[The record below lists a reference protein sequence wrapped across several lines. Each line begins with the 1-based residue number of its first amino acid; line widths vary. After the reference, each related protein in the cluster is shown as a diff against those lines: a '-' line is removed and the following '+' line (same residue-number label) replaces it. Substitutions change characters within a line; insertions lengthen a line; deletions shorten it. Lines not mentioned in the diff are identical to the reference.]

1 MRSSLVNARLGST
14 MSGAARFT
22 EPLVDGALLC
32 IAYFAAGKLGLG
44 LAFQNSSATPVWP
57 PSGIALAAILARGTG
72 FWPVIFLGAFLV
84 NITTAGSTLACLGIA
99 AGNTLEG
106 VMGAHLVARYAG
118 GRQAFERVPDVF
130 RFAALAAVA
139 STAVAATIGMTCL
152 FLDGLVSAPGLGA
165 VWLTWWLGDAVGI
178 LVVAPPLLLW
188 STGASSGWSRA
199 RRFEGLVLLLV
210 VTLVSSVVFD
220 GWFPFRARDYPLE
233 FVCLLPLLW
242 AALRFQPRGAAA
254 ALLVLSGVAIRG
266 TLDGFGPF
274 ARLAPHESLLL
285 LQAFLGAASVT
296 ALVLAATASERKR
309 YEKQLLYLVEHDP
322 LTGVLS
328 RKRFEAE
335 LQHELAMSLRYG
347 TRGAVLF
354 LDLDDFKAVN
364 DAMGHRAGDE
374 LLARLARLLRGR
386 LRGSDLLARLGG
398 DEFAILLPLADGSQ
412 AQAVAAQLAEAIA
425 HDSVAAPGGPRVTA
439 SLGIAL
445 YPDHGLSADE
455 LLSHA
460 DSAMYTAKEAGGN
473 RSHSHA
479 GDAASTQSAL
489 ARIES
494 GAGRRKA

>member
-1 MRSSLVNARLGST
+1 
-14 MSGAARFT
+14 
-22 EPLVDGALLC
+22 
-32 IAYFAAGKLGLG
+32 
-44 LAFQNSSATPVWP
+44 
-57 PSGIALAAILARGTG
+57 
-72 FWPVIFLGAFLV
+72 
-84 NITTAGSTLACLGIA
+84 
-99 AGNTLEG
+99 
-106 VMGAHLVARYAG
+106 
-118 GRQAFERVPDVF
+118 
-130 RFAALAAVA
+130 
-139 STAVAATIGMTCL
+139 
-152 FLDGLVSAPGLGA
+152 
-165 VWLTWWLGDAVGI
+165 
-178 LVVAPPLLLW
+178 
-188 STGASSGWSRA
+188 
-199 RRFEGLVLLLV
+199 
-210 VTLVSSVVFD
+210 VTLVSSLVFD
-220 GWFPFRARDYPLE
+220 GWFPWRARNYPLE
-233 FVCLLPLLW
+233 FACLLPLLW

-285 LQAFLGAASVT
+285 LQAFLGAAAVT
-296 ALVLAATASERKR
+296 ALALAATASERQR

-335 LQHELAMSLRYG
+335 LQRELAMSLRYG

-374 LLARLARLLRGR
+374 LLARLARLLKGR
-386 LRGSDLLARLGG
+386 LRDSDLVARLGG

-425 HDSVAAPGGPRVTA
+425 HDGVAATGGPRVTA

-479 GDAASTQSAL
+479 GDGASTQSAR